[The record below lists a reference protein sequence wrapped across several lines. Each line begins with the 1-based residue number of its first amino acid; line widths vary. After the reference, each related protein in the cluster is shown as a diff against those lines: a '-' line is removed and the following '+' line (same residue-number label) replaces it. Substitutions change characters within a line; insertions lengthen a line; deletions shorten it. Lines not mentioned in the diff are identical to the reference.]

1 MKREKI
7 VSFLLFFV
15 GSCMILTQNVYA
27 YVDISATTYIVQI
40 VAGLVVIVGTFIG
53 VGISM
58 FKKKMKEKFNVDLEK
73 KEREEDIVVY
83 DEKDEK

>member
-1 MKREKI
+1 MKREK
-7 VSFLLFFV
+7 VVPFLLFFI
-15 GSCMILTQNVYA
+15 GSSIILTQNVYA

-40 VAGLVVIVGTFIG
+40 IAGLVVIVGTFIG

>member
-1 MKREKI
+1 
-7 VSFLLFFV
+7 
-15 GSCMILTQNVYA
+15 MILTQNVYA